1 MPEDLDQ
8 GSGRATAPIEA
19 GQTPRAETSEFV
31 EILKSRERGKLKV
44 YIGSAAGVGKTF
56 RMLQESHELRR
67 RGIDV
72 VVGFVE
78 TPGRAE
84 TASQVGDLEVV
95 PRRKIAY
102 RGVTLEEMD
111 VNAVIARVPEVVIV
125 DELAHTNVPGS
136 RHAKRWQ
143 DVELLRDEEISLISA
158 VNVQHLESLNG
169 IIAETL
175 GVTVRETIPDWVVT
189 DADQVVNLDISAEDL
204 RQRLTDGKIYAA
216 DKIPAA
222 LANFFTEENLST
234 LRELALREV
243 ASNVDRLRESISREG
258 FSRDEARKTPRSVR
272 TVDRILV
279 ALPSRLTLTEELLRK
294 ASRIAGRLNLDWYCV
309 YVQTPDE
316 RADRIDATVQRKLV
330 DNIQKAQSMGAEV
343 VNLEG
348 TDVAATLTQFAVEH
362 GVTLIVAGQSRRS
375 WWQHITRGS
384 VIDKLVN
391 NSRDIDVLVVSFNDQ
406 PPDKT
411 PRR

>member
-1 MPEDLDQ
+1 MPDDLNQ
-8 GSGRATAPIEA
+8 GYGNAPPPVETE
-19 GQTPRAETSEFV
+19 QTPQPETSEFV
-31 EILKSRERGKLKV
+31 ELLKSRERGKLKV
-44 YIGSAAGVGKTF
+44 YIGSAAGVGKTY
-56 RMLQESHELRR
+56 RMLQEAHDLRR
-67 RGIDV
+67 RGMDV

-78 TPGRAE
+78 THGRAD
-84 TASQVGDLEVV
+84 TATQIGDLEVV
-95 PRRKIAY
+95 PRRQIAY

-111 VNAVIARVPEVVIV
+111 IDAVIARAPAVVIV

-136 RHAKRWQ
+136 RHPKRWQ
-143 DVELLRDEEISLISA
+143 DVEVLLDEGISVISA
-158 VNVQHLESLNG
+158 VNVQHLESLND

-204 RQRLTDGKIYAA
+204 RQRLTDGKIYATE
-216 DKIPAA
+216 KIPAA
-222 LANFFTEENLST
+222 LANFFTEENLTT

-243 ASNVDRLRESISREG
+243 ASNVDRLRESITRGEV
-258 FSRDEARKTPRSVR
+258 RKAPQSMR

-279 ALPSRLTLTEELLRK
+279 ALPSRLTLTEELLRTS
-294 ASRIAGRLNLDWYCV
+294 SRIAGRLNLDWYCV

-343 VNLEG
+343 VKLEG
-348 TDVAATLTQFAVEH
+348 TDVAATLCQFAVEH
-362 GVTLIVAGQSRRS
+362 GVTLIVAGQSRRT

-391 NSRDIDVLVVSFNDQ
+391 NTMDIDVLVVSLNDK
-406 PPDKT
+406 PNKST
-411 PRR
+411 G